1 MTATLF
7 MPLPLLPVCSTVKA
21 VGISHFLM
29 RQNVRDEYSEE
40 ENGVARHAM
49 VYRSPFP
56 IIPRWQEMKAEG
68 VD

>member
-1 MTATLF
+1 
-7 MPLPLLPVCSTVKA
+7 
-21 VGISHFLM
+21 M

-49 VYRSPFP
+49 AYRFPFP
-56 IIPRWQEMKAEG
+56 VIPRWQEMKAEG